1 MNNSQLFYNVFENK
15 VAHIIS
21 CTVSPLITILSVLL
35 AYGIIWFE
43 RFGTDQKRTIVNKF
57 VSQSL
62 WLAVVQVPIFMLSD
76 ILRYTI
82 GPLPAQFCFFQVV
95 LKNSVFTQNL
105 CYFDAM
111 IAARYAIIFWTK
123 NPASIND
130 GFWCT
135 YVSIWIYIIN
145 ITANFS
151 RYKDYYC
158 CRQSIKQFLHQPS
171 I

>member
-62 WLAVVQVPIFMLSD
+62 WLAVVQVPMLVLVD
-76 ILRYTI
+76 ILRYTL
-82 GPLPAQFCFFQVV
+82 GPLSAQFCFFQVV
-95 LKNSVFTQNL
+95 FKNCVFTQNL
-105 CYFDAM
+105 CYFNAM

-145 ITANFS
+145 ISANFS
-151 RYKDYYC
+151 RY
-158 CRQSIKQFLHQPS
+158 
-171 I
+171 